1 MNVRYNFTNEPSSA
15 SIQYNL
21 I

>member
-1 MNVRYNFTNEPSSA
+1 MNVRYDFTIEPLTA